1 MATTYTWKIDIMHTQ
16 TTWWNEKVVTEIHWS
31 KHGVDDDGI
40 TGRYPDCTKFKL
52 DCITEL
58 NDSGGF
64 TPLTNLTEAQ
74 VLTWIQNTITEDDMQ
89 FIDMQI
95 KLSID
100 RQKTPKISNSIDSEN
115 LPWTTS

>member
-1 MATTYTWKIDIMHTQ
+1 MATTYTWKIDMMHTQ
-16 TTWWNEKVVTEIHWS
+16 TTSAVENAITEIHWS
-31 KHGVDDDGI
+31 KHGVDEDGV

-52 DCITEL
+52 DDITEL
-58 NDSGGF
+58 NASGGF

-74 VLTWIQNTITEDDMQ
+74 VLTWIQNSITEDDMQ

-100 RQKTPKISNSIDSEN
+100 HQKTPKISNSIDSEN
-115 LPWTTS
+115 LPWITG